1 MQLKNLKQILG
12 YNFETEL
19 TNGLHLFL
27 IINLGFIIFEDMYGY
42 GFQNFE
48 SSRQSALKKNKWRR
62 TISKGNYCL
71 TYETVE
77 VFFFILAKEDI
88 EFIKLQKTR
97 MNPSMM

>member
-12 YNFETEL
+12 YNFEIEL

-48 SSRQSALKKNKWRR
+48 SSRQSALKKKWKR

-71 TYETVE
+71 TYEIVE

>member
-1 MQLKNLKQILG
+1 
-12 YNFETEL
+12 
-19 TNGLHLFL
+19 
-27 IINLGFIIFEDMYGY
+27 MYGY

-48 SSRQSALKKNKWRR
+48 SSRQSALKKNKWKR

-71 TYETVE
+71 TYEIVE

>member
-1 MQLKNLKQILG
+1 MHLKNLKQILG
-12 YNFETEL
+12 YNFETKL

-88 EFIKLQKTR
+88 EFIKLQKIG

>member
-1 MQLKNLKQILG
+1 MHLKILKQILG

-48 SSRQSALKKNKWRR
+48 SSRQSALKKKNG
-62 TISKGNYCL
+62 KGQ
-71 TYETVE
+71 
-77 VFFFILAKEDI
+77 F
-88 EFIKLQKTR
+88 QKAIIV
-97 MNPSMM
+97 